1 MHYEQ
6 TAVAS
11 GVEWFI
17 PRRFLCERDVTLTIA
32 IVVHGGAGNIPQTA
46 RADHAAGIRQATELG
61 YAALAAG
68 KTALDAVQAAV
79 MCLEDLPAFNAGHG
93 SCLTSAGTI
102 EMDAGLMDGTGLRI
116 GAVAALGQVS
126 NPIAVCRLVLEHSD
140 HILFAGQGAVDFAQK
155 HGMPLVSPSALMTER
170 RRAEFARL
178 SQQTFADTLVHEQHA
193 SPGDTVGAVALDRFG
208 NLAAACSTG
217 GMTLKAPGR
226 VGDSPLPGCGYYA
239 DSQYG
244 GCATTGYG
252 ETIARSLLAYR
263 AVDGLAHGLAPQM
276 AAEAAL
282 DYLASHTQ
290 GWAGL
295 VLLDRTGQVGA
306 AFNAL
311 RMTHAWRREGE
322 ADITVV
328 A

>member
-1 MHYEQ
+1 M
-6 TAVAS
+6 
-11 GVEWFI
+11 
-17 PRRFLCERDVTLTIA
+17 TIA
-32 IVVHGGAGNIPQTA
+32 IVVHGGAGNIPHA
-46 RADHAAGIRQATELG
+46 VRGDHAAGVRQATELG
-61 YAALAAG
+61 YRALAAG
-68 KTALDAVQAAV
+68 KTALDAVQEAV

-102 EMDAGLMDGTGLRI
+102 EMDAGLMDGTDLRI
-116 GAVAALGQVS
+116 GAVATIRQVA
-126 NPIAVCRLVLEHSD
+126 NPIAVCRLILEHSD
-140 HILFAGQGAVDFAQK
+140 HIMFAGQGADDFARA
-155 HGMPLVSPSALMTER
+155 HGAPQIATSALITAR
-170 RRAEFARL
+170 RRDEFTRL
-178 SQQTFADTLVHEQHA
+178 SQQTFADTLVHEQHEV
-193 SPGDTVGAVALDRFG
+193 PGDTVGAVALDRFG
-208 NLAAACSTG
+208 HVAAACSTG

-239 DSQYG
+239 DSQWG

-263 AVDGLAHGLAPQM
+263 AVDALAHGLSAPA

-282 DYLASHTQ
+282 DYLAGRTH

-295 VLLDRTGQVGA
+295 VVLDRTGQVGA
-306 AFNAL
+306 AFNSL
-311 RMTHAWRREGE
+311 RMTYAWRREGE